1 VAPSQ
6 SDQSRATTSSHSQP
20 ERPARATSS
29 SHSRFDAARHEKM
42 RRERPSGATMLGH
55 SACFA
60 WTIFMLF
67 QGPFG
72 HFHWGQDN
80 LFSRGELEDPPA
92 VNEVEGLEGQEEL
105 CFINNNG
112 SWYKKEPNFQ
122 YNNYQQKS
130 YPNNQQSGYPPRNNQ
145 QGSYQPQQSP
155 SSGSSA
161 PQESSTDTLLKQILE
176 SQTRSEKHVGYELK
190 NLHSKI
196 DGSYNELN
204 NKFSHLAS
212 TVAPSQ
218 SDQSRATTSSHSQP
232 EQPDQVTRV
241 LTRRDTKNASGA
253 ISWSD
258 YARSLRVFCLDDFY

>member
-1 VAPSQ
+1 MSRLHFAFIVLIRCWSVPWSDLRCLGAFQ

-29 SHSRFDAARHEKM
+29 SHSRFDASRHKKT
-42 RRERPSGATMLGH
+42 RRERPPGATMLGR

-72 HFHWGQDN
+72 HFSILDHPRSN
-80 LFSRGELEDPPA
+80 PYAHEFSFPL
-92 VNEVEGLEGQEEL
+92 V
-105 CFINNNG
+105 
-112 SWYKKEPNFQ
+112 KK
-122 YNNYQQKS
+122 
-130 YPNNQQSGYPPRNNQ
+130 
-145 QGSYQPQQSP
+145 PQQNP

-190 NLHSKI
+190 NLHTKI

-212 TVAPSQ
+212 TVRNLENQSLPARATSPERLPHVTPSQ
-218 SDQSRATTSSHSQP
+218 SDQP
-232 EQPDQVTRV
+232 ERLPQVTRV
-241 LTRRDTKNASGA
+241 LTRRDAKKTRRERLPGA
-253 ISWSD
+253 TMLG
-258 YARSLRVFCLDDFY
+258 RSACFAWTIFIHWRQDNLFSREEL

>member
-1 VAPSQ
+1 M
-6 SDQSRATTSSHSQP
+6 
-20 ERPARATSS
+20 RATSPERCCEVVVAILS
-29 SHSRFDAARHEKM
+29 
-42 RRERPSGATMLGH
+42 ERPHQSDVVKSLWLSSQGDLIGATPRSRSL
-55 SACFA
+55 SCF
-60 WTIFMLF
+60 
-67 QGPFG
+67 
-72 HFHWGQDN
+72 
-80 LFSRGELEDPPA
+80 LETRNRTRIDPLA

-145 QGSYQPQQSP
+145 QGSYQPQQNP

-190 NLHSKI
+190 NLHTKI

-212 TVAPSQ
+212 TVRNLENQFASMNTHQ
-218 SDQSRATTSSHSQP
+218 NRQQGSIFFHSSDTFTNSNFFSYYI
-232 EQPDQVTRV
+232 QV
-241 LTRRDTKNASGA
+241 LWD
-253 ISWSD
+253 IS
-258 YARSLRVFCLDDFY
+258 YIYK